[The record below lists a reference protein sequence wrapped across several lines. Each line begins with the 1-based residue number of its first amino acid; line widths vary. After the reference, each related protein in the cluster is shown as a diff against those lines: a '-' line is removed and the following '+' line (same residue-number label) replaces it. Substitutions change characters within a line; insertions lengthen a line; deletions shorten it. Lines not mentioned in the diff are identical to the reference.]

1 MLSRLYGA
9 ELCYT
14 PMIHSALFSD
24 PKQVK
29 YTHEQFDLQAD
40 EEGHPA
46 LDRPLIV
53 QFCSNHPQTLLKAAT
68 SSVVDGVDLN
78 LGCPQGIA
86 KKGKYGAFLMD
97 HLDLISELIKNL
109 DLNLEVP
116 VTAKYRRFDD
126 VEKTESYTQRLIEAG
141 SQMISI
147 HGRTRE
153 QKGQFTGL
161 ADWEMMRRAVECSHG
176 RGIPILG
183 NGNILIIGLD
193 RVDEEFKDP
202 TGLLGTIDSLL
213 EFPNS
218 TKVARQYL
226 CICAT
231 LVTRTATSAIK
242 GHLHK
247 LFRAVF
253 DTGRYDDLRTLLAQ
267 ISWAST
273 IDPSSGDNNLSKKK
287 TDRAGYE
294 AVLERFQD
302 VVTQIKLRLEE
313 DRRTGLLDEGQIDM
327 SLKRREG
334 ETTPGLI
341 NELSSRTSSASAAAA
356 EEKNTTKEQLSN
368 RIDTDTAA
376 THNHHQITPAGR
388 TTLRKRTANGTIKI
402 LATILAILSITHH
415 SYARVPFTD
424 QRGYRD
430 SRIADD
436 GLVLAIGIPLILA
449 STLLCSARL
458 DLLGFTILNL
468 YSLLLDISLSVLFS
482 EKYYYRINNSVSL
495 EYGMVGDGYQPKHD
509 SLRMSI
515 QRVHVPICNYLTTR
529 LARNGF
535 TLAESS
541 IFSSTG
547 VALMIEVIRLTSAR
561 LRYSAYLLK
570 SSNKIAVTDI
580 DRLGFLPKLFRFP
593 SPAIA
598 IQHVLVSGV
607 FLMAFTLA
615 PLLVLSRRLGQRPTK
630 RTRSTSSHR
639 SISSSSSSRKRSP
652 STSKQSPTRTII
664 QKPIWTSEPNQPD
677 YYHRFS
683 NPDSNHLSRQHENAL
698 KENLRKIIALS
709 IYTSIIWIGCFLF
722 NSFGNDHDH
731 RDRSYQ
737 IRWLRIAMLVY
748 WFVCLAI
755 GIGGWTTYLVRKK
768 RIGSATSDSRQLYHR
783 SSPPR
788 LSPSWRSSSSSRP
801 SRSKSRSKSPLP
813 SSHTTTTTLIS
824 SFNFIVNLIF
834 RSPTST
840 TTTIKKSSTTTTTTT
855 TAASATE
862 INSRQI
868 NNHNNNLTLNYRC
881 RPSDV
886 ISKLMVIIRRT
897 LLGSPPPPAPSI
909 THPTQELDTRDTLI
923 KTDSSFS
930 PRRSASPTTIHH
942 PQNLPSISI
951 SNSSRPTSPTPLSTI
966 PPPSSLPPSLVV
978 GSSNHDLVRNQELNF
993 KRKFFHLL
1001 VCALFLPTVPFDI
1014 EFSSISFSVAFVI
1027 FTFCEFA
1034 RYFAF
1039 YPIGAG
1045 IHLFFNEFIDAKDSG
1060 PVILSHF
1067 YLLTACSTG
1076 IWLDGQS
1083 PPRSSPPFNVKQ
1095 NTRRKTNDV
1104 HLQSLFGTTPT
1115 TTAHHQPVSPA
1126 YSGCAI
1132 EDLIGVIILGVGDTC
1147 ASVIGKRFGK
1157 IKWNSGSSKTVE
1169 GSLAFV
1175 GSVIVI
1181 SLFLR
1186 IIGLVQP
1193 FPMIKYFFAVIL
1205 ISL

>member
-1 MLSRLYGA
+1 MS
-9 ELCYT
+9 
-14 PMIHSALFSD
+14 
-24 PKQVK
+24 V
-29 YTHEQFDLQAD
+29 
-40 EEGHPA
+40 
-46 LDRPLIV
+46 
-53 QFCSNHPQTLLKAAT
+53 
-68 SSVVDGVDLN
+68 SS
-78 LGCPQGIA
+78 
-86 KKGKYGAFLMD
+86 
-97 HLDLISELIKNL
+97 
-109 DLNLEVP
+109 
-116 VTAKYRRFDD
+116 
-126 VEKTESYTQRLIEAG
+126 
-141 SQMISI
+141 
-147 HGRTRE
+147 
-153 QKGQFTGL
+153 
-161 ADWEMMRRAVECSHG
+161 
-176 RGIPILG
+176 
-183 NGNILIIGLD
+183 
-193 RVDEEFKDP
+193 
-202 TGLLGTIDSLL
+202 
-213 EFPNS
+213 
-218 TKVARQYL
+218 
-226 CICAT
+226 
-231 LVTRTATSAIK
+231 
-242 GHLHK
+242 
-247 LFRAVF
+247 
-253 DTGRYDDLRTLLAQ
+253 
-267 ISWAST
+267 
-273 IDPSSGDNNLSKKK
+273 
-287 TDRAGYE
+287 
-294 AVLERFQD
+294 
-302 VVTQIKLRLEE
+302 
-313 DRRTGLLDEGQIDM
+313 
-327 SLKRREG
+327 
-334 ETTPGLI
+334 
-341 NELSSRTSSASAAAA
+341 TSSAAEDHQHQQQQQRRRTQPKSSSAAESVLILLPLITIIRALQG
-356 EEKNTTKEQLSN
+356 EQHSEREL
-368 RIDTDTAA
+368 
-376 THNHHQITPAGR
+376 PVG
-388 TTLRKRTANGTIKI
+388 LIKI
-402 LATILAILSITHH
+402 LATILVILSITHH

-449 STLLCSARL
+449 STLYLTSSSTTTTTTIHLMQIWNRSPKLIHNEQLLSYTQSDYLNSLCSARL

-468 YSLLLDISLSVLFS
+468 YSLLLDISSTIKSLLVSIIFSVALSMGWWGTAISQSMTPFECLFS
-482 EKYYYRINNSVSL
+482 VFTFQS
-495 EYGMVGDGYQPKHD
+495 
-509 SLRMSI
+509 
-515 QRVHVPICNYLTTR
+515 CNYLTTR

-561 LRYSAYLLK
+561 LR
-570 SSNKIAVTDI
+570 
-580 DRLGFLPKLFRFP
+580 
-593 SPAIA
+593 

-709 IYTSIIWIGCFLF
+709 IYTSIIWIGLVVMSHWLGWLFEISRDRSYSSSRNWFKRIIGPGWLGFFCYSFLF

-788 LSPSWRSSSSSRP
+788 LSPSWRSSSSSR
-801 SRSKSRSKSPLP
+801 L
-813 SSHTTTTTLIS
+813 LDL
-824 SFNFIVNLIF
+824 NLVNLIF

-1083 PPRSSPPFNVKQ
+1083 PPRSSPPSTLSRILERPMTSIF
-1095 NTRRKTNDV
+1095 
-1104 HLQSLFGTTPT
+1104 QSLFGTT

-1132 EDLIGVIILGVGDTC
+1132 EDLIGVIILGVGDTVPLL
-1147 ASVIGKRFGK
+1147 SVNDSGKLNGTLALLKFRL
-1157 IKWNSGSSKTVE
+1157 ISSLLFTVE

-1205 ISL
+1205 ISLEAFTNQNDNLILPLYSWSILKLLFLTPLFFP

>member
-1 MLSRLYGA
+1 MS
-9 ELCYT
+9 
-14 PMIHSALFSD
+14 
-24 PKQVK
+24 V
-29 YTHEQFDLQAD
+29 
-40 EEGHPA
+40 
-46 LDRPLIV
+46 
-53 QFCSNHPQTLLKAAT
+53 
-68 SSVVDGVDLN
+68 SS
-78 LGCPQGIA
+78 
-86 KKGKYGAFLMD
+86 
-97 HLDLISELIKNL
+97 
-109 DLNLEVP
+109 
-116 VTAKYRRFDD
+116 
-126 VEKTESYTQRLIEAG
+126 
-141 SQMISI
+141 
-147 HGRTRE
+147 
-153 QKGQFTGL
+153 
-161 ADWEMMRRAVECSHG
+161 
-176 RGIPILG
+176 
-183 NGNILIIGLD
+183 
-193 RVDEEFKDP
+193 
-202 TGLLGTIDSLL
+202 
-213 EFPNS
+213 
-218 TKVARQYL
+218 
-226 CICAT
+226 
-231 LVTRTATSAIK
+231 
-242 GHLHK
+242 
-247 LFRAVF
+247 
-253 DTGRYDDLRTLLAQ
+253 
-267 ISWAST
+267 
-273 IDPSSGDNNLSKKK
+273 
-287 TDRAGYE
+287 
-294 AVLERFQD
+294 
-302 VVTQIKLRLEE
+302 
-313 DRRTGLLDEGQIDM
+313 
-327 SLKRREG
+327 
-334 ETTPGLI
+334 
-341 NELSSRTSSASAAAA
+341 TSSAAEDHQHQQQQQRRRTQPKSSSAT
-356 EEKNTTKEQLSN
+356 ESILILLPLITIIRSLQQGEQHSEREL
-368 RIDTDTAA
+368 
-376 THNHHQITPAGR
+376 PMG
-388 TTLRKRTANGTIKI
+388 LIKI
-402 LATILAILSITHH
+402 LATILVILSITHH

-449 STLLCSARL
+449 STLYLTTRTTTTTTIHLMQIWNRSPKL
-458 DLLGFTILNL
+458 IHNEHLLSYTQSDYLNSL
-468 YSLLLDISLSVLFS
+468 YISLSVLS
-482 EKYYYRINNSVSL
+482 EKYTTELTTQSALSMGWWGTAISQSMTPFECLFSVFTFQS
-495 EYGMVGDGYQPKHD
+495 
-509 SLRMSI
+509 
-515 QRVHVPICNYLTTR
+515 CNYLTTR

-615 PLLVLSRRLGQRPTK
+615 PLLNDHPETDMDL
-630 RTRSTSSHR
+630 RTE
-639 SISSSSSSRKRSP
+639 
-652 STSKQSPTRTII
+652 PTRL
-664 QKPIWTSEPNQPD
+664 
-677 YYHRFS
+677 YHRFS

-709 IYTSIIWIGCFLF
+709 IYTSIIWIGLVVMSHWLGWLFEISRDRSYSSSRNWFKRIIGPGWLGFFCYSFLF

-1083 PPRSSPPFNVKQ
+1083 PPRSSPPSTLSRILEERPMTSIF
-1095 NTRRKTNDV
+1095 
-1104 HLQSLFGTTPT
+1104 QSLFGTTPT

-1175 GSVIVI
+1175 GSVIAI

-1205 ISL
+1205 ISLLEAFTNQNDNLILPLYSWSILKLLFLTPALFPTSPLLYKSFMFFYK

>member
-1 MLSRLYGA
+1 MS
-9 ELCYT
+9 
-14 PMIHSALFSD
+14 
-24 PKQVK
+24 V
-29 YTHEQFDLQAD
+29 
-40 EEGHPA
+40 
-46 LDRPLIV
+46 
-53 QFCSNHPQTLLKAAT
+53 
-68 SSVVDGVDLN
+68 SS
-78 LGCPQGIA
+78 
-86 KKGKYGAFLMD
+86 
-97 HLDLISELIKNL
+97 
-109 DLNLEVP
+109 
-116 VTAKYRRFDD
+116 
-126 VEKTESYTQRLIEAG
+126 
-141 SQMISI
+141 
-147 HGRTRE
+147 
-153 QKGQFTGL
+153 
-161 ADWEMMRRAVECSHG
+161 
-176 RGIPILG
+176 
-183 NGNILIIGLD
+183 
-193 RVDEEFKDP
+193 
-202 TGLLGTIDSLL
+202 
-213 EFPNS
+213 
-218 TKVARQYL
+218 
-226 CICAT
+226 
-231 LVTRTATSAIK
+231 
-242 GHLHK
+242 
-247 LFRAVF
+247 
-253 DTGRYDDLRTLLAQ
+253 
-267 ISWAST
+267 
-273 IDPSSGDNNLSKKK
+273 
-287 TDRAGYE
+287 
-294 AVLERFQD
+294 
-302 VVTQIKLRLEE
+302 
-313 DRRTGLLDEGQIDM
+313 
-327 SLKRREG
+327 
-334 ETTPGLI
+334 
-341 NELSSRTSSASAAAA
+341 TSSAAEDHQHQQQQQRRRTQPKSSSAT
-356 EEKNTTKEQLSN
+356 ESILILLPLITIIRSLQQGEQHSEREL
-368 RIDTDTAA
+368 
-376 THNHHQITPAGR
+376 PMG
-388 TTLRKRTANGTIKI
+388 LIKI
-402 LATILAILSITHH
+402 LATILVILSITHH

-449 STLLCSARL
+449 STLYLTSSSTTTTTTIHLMQIWNRSPKLIHNEQLLSYTQSDYLNSLCSARL

-468 YSLLLDISLSVLFS
+468 YSLLLDISLSVLS
-482 EKYYYRINNSVSL
+482 EKYYYRINNSVRLVGSTIKSL
-495 EYGMVGDGYQPKHD
+495 LV
-509 SLRMSI
+509 SI
-515 QRVHVPICNYLTTR
+515 IFSVALSMGWWGTAISQSMTPFECLFSVFTFQSCNYLTTR

-709 IYTSIIWIGCFLF
+709 IYTSIIWIGLVVMSHWLGWLFEISRDRSYSSSRNWFKRIIGPGWLGFFCYSFLF

-1083 PPRSSPPFNVKQ
+1083 PPRSSPPSSSPLSRILERPMTSIF
-1095 NTRRKTNDV
+1095 
-1104 HLQSLFGTTPT
+1104 QSLFGTTPT

-1205 ISL
+1205 ISLLEAFTNQNDNLILPLYSWSILKLLFLTPSSSSPDLSSTL